1 MKIITK
7 IIVVFIFFILIVGCN
22 NDKEK
27 SETTSNGT
35 EENKLVST
43 KYWMGN
49 VRNDHTELDYTNYTV
64 ISYVDNTLYSFNEDG
79 TGNYY
84 DITAKTIDAKTSFS
98 CNDYKTFKYEYKD
111 NNLTIEFDDNSKKT
125 FTVSITYDS
134 KYKHNNLFLN
144 NEKYSAIDDD
154 SFNDLNCNN

>member
-1 MKIITK
+1 MKRIAK

-49 VRNDHTELDYTNYTV
+49 VRNDHT
-64 ISYVDNTLYSFNEDG
+64 
-79 TGNYY
+79 
-84 DITAKTIDAKTSFS
+84 
-98 CNDYKTFKYEYKD
+98 
-111 NNLTIEFDDNSKKT
+111 
-125 FTVSITYDS
+125 
-134 KYKHNNLFLN
+134 
-144 NEKYSAIDDD
+144 
-154 SFNDLNCNN
+154 